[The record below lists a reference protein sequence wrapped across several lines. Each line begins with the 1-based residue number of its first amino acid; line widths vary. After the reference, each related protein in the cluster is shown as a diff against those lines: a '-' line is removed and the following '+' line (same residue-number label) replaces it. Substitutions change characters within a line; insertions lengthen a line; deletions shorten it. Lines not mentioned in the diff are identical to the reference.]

1 MSDLMIRVIAAGFAV
16 GGWVYGH
23 KKGYSLRGKS
33 FLGLIAVILWVLI
46 GGVLQAVVWP
56 ESAP

>member
-46 GGVLQAVVWP
+46 GGALYPV
-56 ESAP
+56 S

>member
-33 FLGLIAVILWVLI
+33 FSGLFAVILWILVAAVFQAFVL
-46 GGVLQAVVWP
+46 P
-56 ESAP
+56 ESLP

>member
-1 MSDLMIRVIAAGFAV
+1 MSDLMIRVIAACFAV

-33 FLGLIAVILWVLI
+33 FLGLFAVILWILI
-46 GGVLQAVVWP
+46 AAAFQAFVVP
-56 ESAP
+56 ESLP